1 MCEILNRLCVC
12 EQSNEALNFH
22 FLSYLKML
30 KFWTKYHFS
39 GNYVTYLNEIFTDSD
54 MSLCSLC

>member
-1 MCEILNRLCVC
+1 MCEILNRLYVC
-12 EQSNEALNFH
+12 EQSNEALNFQ

-39 GNYVTYLNEIFTDSD
+39 GKICNLLKWNIYRFWYVT
-54 MSLCSLC
+54 MC